1 MDANSTR
8 TWQVADARGFGI
20 GPGGGAVDLEWDMA
34 ARTLCLSRQGP
45 VPALAEDA
53 TFALA
58 RALAPSPVCDAT
70 GRIAWWDGA
79 AVRLGPDDG
88 TPPPAPITLPA
99 EDPPGVPQPSDLA
112 LDEED
117 ILYAARNG
125 KVVMLDLRQRF
136 RPALVARAGFSA
148 DRLAPAPGG
157 GVWALDRGTGRLA
170 RLSGRPLRVTGLA
183 EPPPQGV
190 FLPVEPNPRPPRLSL
205 PRDAR
210 VPAGHDA
217 MLLAASAGGLVA
229 VLAWR
234 LGAEAV
240 VFLLEDGALVPRLTL
255 EGLRHPYAMAFAGE
269 ERVAVLAT
277 DGAAPAVQ
285 AFVYDLAATPTA
297 GGLARPVGEVHRL
310 LAPWHG
316 GFCNRLGAVPC
327 YPTAGADPGVPAGLR
342 RLHPLSGATR
352 ARSGRVLLGP
362 FDSGQ
367 QGTVWHR
374 LLVEASLP
382 RGTGLRVFTHAND
395 HGAPP
400 SQPGEADAPAWAP
413 HLFGDVAAPSGG
425 GVPRA
430 AWCDAA
436 SEVAHA
442 APLLGC
448 PRVPGR
454 AGLFDVLLQ
463 HAGRRVRR
471 VTGRFLWLR
480 LELEGDSL
488 ATPAVAAL
496 RVHGA
501 RFAYRDRY
509 LPALYRETLAG
520 PDAEAEGDATPADF
534 LDRFLGLFEGPLTR
548 LEDRIAGAWAL
559 TDAAA
564 APAPALPWLGRWI
577 GVEAGAGADPAK
589 LRQALLAAPHTAR
602 LHGTLGGVLA
612 ALELATGGVV
622 IRGGRVDPAGTVP
635 RPGQLALAQHD
646 GVVVRAL
653 VLAVADPVGGG
664 ESAVLAGGAV
674 TRGEIVVIEGFR
686 LRRTFATILGAD
698 LSDLDD
704 PLTLGL
710 APSGNSQVGDSLI
723 LGDAARREVAAL
735 FSAELQS
742 LGDRAGVLSFF
753 RRLAHRALVLVR
765 RSARTADTARLRDV
779 AAAAAPAHVE
789 TTFLAAARPLVVGV
803 ASLVGVDSF
812 LAAPEPARVVRI
824 GRTRIGEGDRLGG
837 VGGLAPG
844 APPPGRG
851 RPRAV
856 IDGPA
861 EIAPGSGFLLSAL
874 RSEAAPGARVDRHIW
889 TWT

>member
-1 MDANSTR
+1 MDANGTR
-8 TWQVADARGFGI
+8 IWQVADARGFGL
-20 GPGGGAVDLEWDMA
+20 GPGGGAVDLAWDAA
-34 ARTLCLSRQGP
+34 ARALCLARQGP
-45 VPALAEDA
+45 APVLAEDA
-53 TFALA
+53 TFALSH
-58 RALAPSPVCDAT
+58 ALSPSPVCDAL
-70 GRIAWWDGA
+70 GRVAWWDGA
-79 AVRLGPDDG
+79 AVCLGPEDG
-88 TPPPAPITLPA
+88 APPPAPIVLPA
-99 EDPPGVPQPSDLA
+99 EDPPGVPQPTDLA

-125 KVVMLDLRQRF
+125 KVVMLDRRDRF
-136 RPALVARAGFSA
+136 PPALVARAGFNA
-148 DRLAPAPGG
+148 DRLAPVAGG
-157 GVWALDRGTGRLA
+157 GVWALDRGAGRLA
-170 RLSGRPLRVTGLA
+170 RLLGRPLRVTGLA
-183 EPPPQGV
+183 VDAPHGV
-190 FLPVEPNPRPPRLSL
+190 FRPVEPNPRPPRLTL
-205 PRDAR
+205 LRDAR

-217 MLLAASAGGLVA
+217 MLLAASPGGRVA

-234 LGAEAV
+234 LGADSV
-240 VFLLEDGALVPRLTL
+240 VFVLDDGALIPRLTL
-255 EGLRHPYAMAFAGE
+255 EGLRHPYAMAFVGE
-269 ERVAVLAT
+269 ERVAVLAS

-285 AFVYDLAATPTA
+285 AFVYDIAAAPTD
-297 GGLARPVGEVHRL
+297 GGAARPVGEVHRL

-316 GFCNRLGAVPC
+316 GFCNRLGEVPC
-327 YPTAGADPGVPAGLR
+327 YPTAGADPTRPAGLR
-342 RLHPLSGATR
+342 RLRPLSGAAR

-362 FDSGQ
+362 FDSGR

-374 LLVEASLP
+374 LLVEAALP
-382 RGTGLRVFTHAND
+382 RGTGLRVSAHADD

-400 SQPGEADAPAWAP
+400 AHPGEAEAPAWAA
-413 HLFGDVAAPSGG
+413 HMFGDAASIDGEAL
-425 GVPRA
+425 PRA
-430 AWCDAA
+430 AWCAA
-436 SEVAHA
+436 PSEVAHA

-448 PRVPGR
+448 AREPGR

-463 HAGRRVRR
+463 RAGRRVRR
-471 VTGRFLWLR
+471 VAGRFLWLS
-480 LELEGDSL
+480 LMLEGDSL

-520 PDAEAEGDATPADF
+520 PDADAEGSATPSDF
-534 LDRFLGLFEGPLTR
+534 LDRFLGLFEGPLTL
-548 LEDRIAGAWAL
+548 LEDRIAGAWTL
-559 TDAAA
+559 TDAGA
-564 APAPALPWLGRWI
+564 APDPALPWLARWV
-577 GVEAGAGADPAK
+577 GLEAEAGADPGR

-602 LHGTLGGVLA
+602 LHGTLGGMLA

-622 IRGGRVDPAGTVP
+622 VPGGRVDPAGAVP
-635 RPGQLALAQHD
+635 RPGQIALAQHD
-646 GVVVRAL
+646 GAVLRAL
-653 VLAVADPVGGG
+653 VLSVADPVGGG

-674 TRGEIVVIEGFR
+674 TRGEIVVVEGFR

-698 LSDLDD
+698 LSDVDD

-723 LGDAARREVAAL
+723 LGDAARREVEAL

-742 LGDRAGVLSFF
+742 LADRTAVLGFF
-753 RRLAHRALVLVR
+753 RRLAHRALVVVR
-765 RSARTADTARLRDV
+765 RGARTADTARLRSV

-789 TTFLAAARPLVVGV
+789 TTFLAASRPLVVGV

-812 LAAPEPARVVRI
+812 LAAPEPAPTVRI

-837 VGGLAPG
+837 VGGLAPD

-861 EIAPGSGFLLSAL
+861 EIATGSGFLLSAL
-874 RSEAAPGARVDRHIW
+874 RSETAPGGRIDRHIW